1 MDSSN
6 IHDYRM
12 LVTVV
17 LAWWMAQWLK
27 VPISRLVNGRWNWR
41 LLFAAGGMPSSHSS
55 LVTATAT
62 AVGLYTGCDTPAFAI
77 ALAIALVVIYDAVG
91 VRRQAGFHA
100 QQINTLVNEL
110 LSGHPI
116 SEKRLKEVLGHSP
129 FEVTMGV
136 LFGFFLAWGIWLI
149 WR

>member
-1 MDSSN
+1 MN
-6 IHDYRM
+6 VNDYRI
-12 LVTVV
+12 LITIF
-17 LAWWMAQWLK
+17 LAWWLAQGLK
-27 VPISRLVNGRWNWR
+27 IPIARLVKGTWNWR
-41 LLFAAGGMPSSHSS
+41 LLFAAGGMPSSHSA

-62 AVGLYTGCDTPAFAI
+62 SVGLYAGFDTPAFAV
-77 ALAIALVVIYDAVG
+77 AFAMALVVIYDAVG

-129 FEVTMGV
+129 LEVAIGII
-136 LFGFFLAWGIWLI
+136 FGFLLAFVIWLV
-149 WR
+149 WH